1 MYVCMYEIYK
11 HLFESG
17 DLLIALCRYFEV
29 IFRSTGD
36 PYGLHNSRAIVSNDP
51 QYQKETL

>member
-1 MYVCMYEIYK
+1 MYEIYK